1 MMSKTTFGAA
11 LAFLAA
17 AAGVLA
23 AIAIYLYRREKEL
36 DEYEELL
43 FSDDIDE
50 FDDADEEETIYEE
63 LDGETPDENAAAEP
77 TEEPAAEDSQ
87 EG

>member
-23 AIAIYLYRREKEL
+23 AAAIYLYRREKEL

-50 FDDADEEETIYEE
+50 YDDEDETVYEE
-63 LDGETPDENAAAEP
+63 LDGDDAPAEEDDAGEETP
-77 TEEPAAEDSQ
+77 EE
-87 EG
+87 

>member
-1 MMSKTTFGAA
+1 MMNKTTFGAA

-50 FDDADEEETIYEE
+50 LDDEDETIYEE
-63 LDGETPDENAAAEP
+63 LDDETPAGDAAEEA
-77 TEEPAAEDSQ
+77 EETGEAGEDSQ

>member
-1 MMSKTTFGAA
+1 MMNKTTFGAA

-50 FDDADEEETIYEE
+50 LDDEDETVYEE
-63 LDGETPDENAAAEP
+63 LDAETPAEDAAEEP
-77 TEEPAAEDSQ
+77 EETEEEDSQ